1 MAGIDATAPSPR
13 VNFGLLPQ
21 FIGKR
26 VSIVGKV
33 EALEGTTLKLR
44 TSDDGVVIVNLSGI
58 APQVRGA
65 PPGDGWRRRARAAR
79 AAVAFRLLHP
89 AGPGNCDAQPC
100 LPCVFRVPLCRR
112 RCWRWWAW

>member
-65 PPGDGWRRRARAAR
+65 PPGRRAAR
-79 AAVAFRLLHP
+79 SGGASGGCVSAPASGRSRLL
-89 AGPGNCDAQPC
+89 
-100 LPCVFRVPLCRR
+100 
-112 RCWRWWAW
+112 

>member
-44 TSDDGVVIVNLSGI
+44 TSDDGVVIVNLSGV
-58 APQVRGA
+58 APQVRA
-65 PPGDGWRRRARAAR
+65 WRRRL
-79 AAVAFRLLHP
+79 AAVAFPLAPRL
-89 AGPGNCDAQPC
+89 
-100 LPCVFRVPLCRR
+100 
-112 RCWRWWAW
+112 